1 MSPEVRFTEAA
12 RWQLRA
18 SIERL
23 QRTSPE
29 GARGFLD
36 RVGVLLR
43 DPQTLRAAGQP
54 IVEFPQLP
62 TREVRIEETRIF
74 FRDDG
79 STLWISGVWRT

>member
-1 MSPEVRFTEAA
+1 MSLEVRFTEAA
-12 RWQLRA
+12 RWQLRT

-23 QRTSPE
+23 RRTNSE

-36 RVGVLLR
+36 RVEALLR
-43 DPQTLRAAGQP
+43 DPQTLREAGQP
-54 IVEFPQLP
+54 IIEFPQLP